1 MNRQFLT
8 TLMLFLLV
16 ITGYNQFVALPRARA
31 EKAAAEE
38 KLKQAVKEQTPAVL
52 ATAAGGKSVPAAAAS
67 SQPEELISF
76 DYQDAAVTF
85 SSKGAGIKKYI
96 YKDVVDDVNL
106 TPFDTK
112 GFFATL
118 PELDF
123 REFSRTQN
131 SITFTADILP
141 GFEVHKTYTFAGN
154 GLNALKV
161 AFVNNTAHD
170 ITLEPWTFNFGPGLG
185 TVKSE
190 EKDNER
196 ESKAVY
202 LVQYE
207 GRKKAT
213 LEVLKPKG
221 DSAGVYNPAAER
233 EEEKSTDEDE
243 FNWIWAGVQNRYFL
257 SVIIPQDW
265 TPGVL
270 EATASVVG
278 KKDRLWGLFGQA
290 DEKGPQMTVQ
300 MPSVTVEANS
310 SKEYNSDFYFGPKD
324 YQEFLALPYH
334 LDRSIEFGF
343 FGALGKIARKVLE
356 TFYGW
361 TGNYGV
367 AIILL
372 TVCVQALMFPLT
384 MMSLKSTAQMRKIAP
399 EMKRLQEKYKGNQ
412 EALSRETLNLYR
424 KYNVNPFSGCLPML
438 IQLPIFLA
446 LFNALRTSW
455 ALHGASF
462 VGWITDLSSK
472 DPYYVLPILMGV
484 VMFFQQKGNMPP
496 GTDPAQAAMFKYM
509 PLIFTLLF
517 MNFPSGLVLY
527 WLTNS
532 LISFGIQTVVNKQ
545 VAKQN

>member
-52 ATAAGGKSVPAAAAS
+52 ATAAGGKSVAAAAAS

-141 GFEVHKTYTFAGN
+141 GFEVHKTYTFAEN

-424 KYNVNPFSGCLPML
+424 KHNVNPFSGCLPML

>member
-8 TLMLFLLV
+8 TLMIFLLV

-52 ATAAGGKSVPAAAAS
+52 ATVADGKSAPAVVPS
-67 SQPEELISF
+67 SKPEELVSF
-76 DYQDAAVTF
+76 EYKDAAVEF
-85 SSKGAGIKKYI
+85 SSKGAGIKKYV
-96 YKDVVDDVNL
+96 YKDVIEDVNL
-106 TPFDTK
+106 TPFNTP

-118 PELDF
+118 PEVDF
-123 REFSRTQN
+123 REFARSQN
-131 SITFTADILP
+131 SITFTGDILP
-141 GFEVHKTYTFAGN
+141 GFEVHKTYTFAEN
-154 GLNALKV
+154 GLNSLQI

-170 ITLEPWTFNFGPGLG
+170 ITLQPWSFNFGPGLG

-213 LEVLKPKG
+213 LETLKPKG
-221 DSAGVYNPAAER
+221 DEAGIYDPAAER
-233 EEEKSTDEDE
+233 KEENSSDEDE

-257 SVIIPQDW
+257 SVVIPQNW

-270 EATASVVG
+270 QATSSVVG

-290 DEKGPQMTVQ
+290 EEKGPQMTVQ
-300 MPSVTVEANS
+300 MPSVTVDAKS
-310 SKEYNSDFYFGPKD
+310 TKEYNSDFYFGPKD
-324 YQEFLALPYH
+324 YQEFLAMPYH

-343 FGALGKIARKVLE
+343 FGSLGKIARKVLE

-372 TVCVQALMFPLT
+372 TVCVQVLMFPLT
-384 MMSLKSTAQMRKIAP
+384 RMSLKSTAQMRKIAP
-399 EMKRLQEKYKGNQ
+399 EMKRLQDKYKGNQ
-412 EALSRETLNLYR
+412 EALNREMLNLYR
-424 KYNVNPFSGCLPML
+424 KYNVNPLSGCLPML

-455 ALHGASF
+455 ALHGAGF

-496 GTDPAQAAMFKYM
+496 GTDPTQAAMFKYM

>member
-1 MNRQFLT
+1 
-8 TLMLFLLV
+8 MLFLLV

-52 ATAAGGKSVPAAAAS
+52 ATAAGGKSVPAAAVS

-141 GFEVHKTYTFAGN
+141 GFEVHKTYTFAEN

>member
-1 MNRQFLT
+1 
-8 TLMLFLLV
+8 MLFLLV

-424 KYNVNPFSGCLPML
+424 KYDVNPFSGCLPML

>member
-8 TLMLFLLV
+8 TLLLFLLV

-38 KLKQAVKEQTPAVL
+38 KLKQAVKESTPVVL
-52 ATAAGGKSVPAAAAS
+52 ATAADGKPAAAVAAS
-67 SQPEELISF
+67 SKPEELISF
-76 DYQDAAVTF
+76 NFQDADVTF
-85 SSKGAGIKKYI
+85 SSKGAGIKTYL
-96 YKDVVDDVNL
+96 YKDVVEDVNL
-106 TPFDTK
+106 TPFTTE

-118 PELDF
+118 PQVDF
-123 REFSRTQN
+123 REYSRTQN
-131 SITFTADILP
+131 AITFTGDIVP
-141 GFEVHKTYTFAGN
+141 GFEVQKTYTFAEN
-154 GLNALKV
+154 GLNSLKI
-161 AFVNNTAHD
+161 AFLNHTAHD
-170 ITLEPWTFNFGPGLG
+170 ITLEPWSFNFGPGLG

-190 EKDNER
+190 QNDNER

-213 LEVLKPKG
+213 LETLKPKG
-221 DSAGVYNPAAER
+221 DKPGVYDPAAER
-233 EEEKSTDEDE
+233 EEEKSTDKDA

-257 SVIIPQDW
+257 SVVIPQDW
-265 TPGVL
+265 QPGVL
-270 EATASVVG
+270 EADSSVVG
-278 KKDRLWGLFGQA
+278 KKDRFWGLFGQA
-290 DEKGPQMTVQ
+290 DEKGPQMTVK
-300 MPSVTVEANS
+300 MPAVTVEAKS
-310 SKEYNSDFYFGPKD
+310 SKEYNSDFYVGPKD
-324 YQEFLALPYH
+324 YQAFLAMPYH

-343 FGALGKIARKVLE
+343 FGSLGKIARKVLE

-372 TVCVQALMFPLT
+372 TVCVQVLMFPLT
-384 MMSLKSTAQMRKIAP
+384 RMSLKSTAQMRKVAP
-399 EMKRLQEKYKGNQ
+399 EMKRLQEKYKGNP
-412 EALSRETLNLYR
+412 EALNRETLNLYR
-424 KYNVNPFSGCLPML
+424 KYNINPLSGCLPML

-455 ALHGASF
+455 ALHGAGF

-472 DPYYVLPILMGV
+472 DPYYVLPVLMGL

-532 LISFGIQTVVNKQ
+532 IISFGIQTVVNKQ

>member
-52 ATAAGGKSVPAAAAS
+52 ATAAGGKSVPAAAVS

-141 GFEVHKTYTFAGN
+141 GFEVHKTYTFAEN